1 MAACEEPVSLLIGT
15 EGAGLYNCITA
26 DLEVSPPLKL
36 FFCREQL
43 CRESQGDLSLVFFLL
58 CLVILTWRFKK
69 TKSSLFFRFQT
80 RSEFKAQR
88 SSTMP
93 LLFRINCFSRNFS
106 PAPPRLFCHPQ

>member
-26 DLEVSPPLKL
+26 DLEVPPPLKL

-58 CLVILTWRFKK
+58 CLVILTWRFRKK
-69 TKSSLFFRFQT
+69 LNPAFFFSVFRPVANLKHSAVPQCHFF
-80 RSEFKAQR
+80 SE
-88 SSTMP
+88 
-93 LLFRINCFSRNFS
+93 
-106 PAPPRLFCHPQ
+106 